1 MRGFSDRKSSCDA
14 RMRCMQHHLYE
25 LSGVDGVSATAI
37 SSADAA
43 PSPVAS
49 TNAMCRSA
57 SLCVC
62 DLVHEAHFPTGF
74 VPQFNTSLSQ
84 MDFLSCRTALIP
96 FACPWSFGSG

>member
-1 MRGFSDRKSSCDA
+1 
-14 RMRCMQHHLYE
+14 MQHHLYE

-49 TNAMCRSA
+49 TNMTCHSA
-57 SLCVC
+57 SLHIC
-62 DLVHEAHFPTGF
+62 DSVHEAHFPTSF
-74 VPQFNTSLSQ
+74 IPQFNMSLSK

-96 FACPWSFGSG
+96 FACP